1 MDEKNIV
8 EEEKVV
14 AEAAEPAAEIEI
26 CPETCECEA
35 AEAEEAAV
43 AAEACE
49 CANEEAAEED
59 AAPAANGGD
68 DFLSGLT
75 AGQRRRRE
83 IFDKLTTGLL
93 ILLMASPV
101 AILAYIFIWF
111 IINITSR

>member
-14 AEAAEPAAEIEI
+14 EAASPTAEIEV

-35 AEAEEAAV
+35 AEAEESAV
-43 AAEACE
+43 ACE
-49 CANEEAAEED
+49 CASDEAAAE
-59 AAPAANGGD
+59 AVAPEANNGE

-75 AGQRRRRE
+75 AGQRKRRE
-83 IFDKLTTGLL
+83 IFDKITTGLL

-111 IINITSR
+111 ILNITSR

>member
-14 AEAAEPAAEIEI
+14 EAASVAAEIEV

-35 AEAEEAAV
+35 AEAEESAV
-43 AAEACE
+43 ACE
-49 CANEEAAEED
+49 CVSDEPAAEVAPEVSSSED
-59 AAPAANGGD
+59 S
-68 DFLSGLT
+68 LSGLT
-75 AGQRRRRE
+75 AGQRKRRE
-83 IFDKLTTGLL
+83 IFDKITTGLL

-111 IINITSR
+111 ILNITSR